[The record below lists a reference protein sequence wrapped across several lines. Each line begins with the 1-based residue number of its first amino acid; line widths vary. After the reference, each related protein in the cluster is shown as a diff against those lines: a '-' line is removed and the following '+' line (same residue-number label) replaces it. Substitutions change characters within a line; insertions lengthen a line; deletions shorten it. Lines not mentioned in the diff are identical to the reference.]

1 MTGTPGHEG
10 NAYEWYLT
18 SWKISIS
25 RKAQIFLP
33 STSLPPSLSQAG
45 LWFLSTHSGEANWR
59 ANPWCYLSFCHLMF
73 DTLYQAAAGLSPC
86 NTPCHGF
93 CLWGLSNALS
103 EWGDQLWE
111 GQDAGDRTPSA
122 SFTLSWNPKS
132 FLPGTGGLL
141 WNCHPLSPG
150 TSIPRQTITS

>member
-1 MTGTPGHEG
+1 MSVFSVTWTWQLRMTTSGCDQKHQAMKGTHMR
-10 NAYEWYLT
+10 YHT

-73 DTLYQAAAGLSPC
+73 DTLYQAVAGLSPC
-86 NTPCHGF
+86 NIPCHGF
-93 CLWGLSNALS
+93 CLWGLLNAFS

-122 SFTLSWNPKS
+122 SLLF
-132 FLPGTGGLL
+132 PG
-141 WNCHPLSPG
+141 
-150 TSIPRQTITS
+150 